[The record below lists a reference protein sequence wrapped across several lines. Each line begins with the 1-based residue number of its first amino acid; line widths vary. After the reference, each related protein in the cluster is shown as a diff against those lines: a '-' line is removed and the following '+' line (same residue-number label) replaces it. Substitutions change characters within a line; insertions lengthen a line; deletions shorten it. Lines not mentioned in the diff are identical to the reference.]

1 MTDNNSNPNQ
11 LCRDQISGVLY
22 RALESKYLS
31 DIWTHSFMDVFEV
44 FKDDLFQNVTYI
56 GKMDVS
62 YVPQSAT
69 RVSPARGPSRLR
81 SIEVRT
87 RTPFVVR

>member
-1 MTDNNSNPNQ
+1 
-11 LCRDQISGVLY
+11 
-22 RALESKYLS
+22 
-31 DIWTHSFMDVFEV
+31 MDVFEI